1 VKSSADRFSSGP
13 VDDNIMD
20 SRRATTTAA
29 LIVLVCFFL
38 PWIQVSCGATKD
50 TASGIDLA
58 RDGSGALWLIPLLM
72 LALLFVALRVWKER
86 RELSTLVSLLSGLVS
101 AYLMNRERL
110 KFEDGSG
117 FLRVGVT
124 GWFWLGFGSS
134 IGIVIV
140 AAYRLLTRRKS
151 SNPV

>member
-1 VKSSADRFSSGP
+1 
-13 VDDNIMD
+13 MD

-58 RDGSGALWLIPLLM
+58 RGGSGALWLIPLLM

-86 RELSTLVSLLSGLVS
+86 RELSTLVGLMSGLVS

-124 GWFWLGFGSS
+124 GWFWLGLGSS
-134 IGIVIV
+134 AAIVIV

-151 SNPV
+151 SSPV

>member
-1 VKSSADRFSSGP
+1 
-13 VDDNIMD
+13 MD

-58 RDGSGALWLIPLLM
+58 RGGNGELWLIPLLM

-86 RELSTLVSLLSGLVS
+86 RELSMLVSLVSGLVS

-134 IGIVIV
+134 IAIVII
-140 AAYRLLTRRKS
+140 AAYRLLTRRKLS
-151 SNPV
+151 SPV

>member
-1 VKSSADRFSSGP
+1 
-13 VDDNIMD
+13 MD

-58 RDGSGALWLIPLLM
+58 RGGSGALWLIPLLM

-86 RELSTLVSLLSGLVS
+86 RELSTLVSLVSGLVS

-124 GWFWLGFGSS
+124 GWFWLGLGSS
-134 IGIVIV
+134 VAIVIV

-151 SNPV
+151 SSPV